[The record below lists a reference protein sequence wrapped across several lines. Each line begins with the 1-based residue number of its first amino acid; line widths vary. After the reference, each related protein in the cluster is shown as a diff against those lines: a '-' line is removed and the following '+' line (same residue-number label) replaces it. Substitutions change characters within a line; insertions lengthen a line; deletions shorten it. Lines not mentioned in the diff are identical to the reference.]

1 MSENIGVVLVAL
13 LVAIVLYY
21 LLFHTYNIEGLLLKC
36 DYPCNMG
43 PQELATASSKALGL
57 KNFNPLGPN
66 PGVSYSGGYRQFIS
80 AQTIMPLKPS
90 IHAA

>member
-43 PQELATASSKALGL
+43 VNS
-57 KNFNPLGPN
+57 
-66 PGVSYSGGYRQFIS
+66 GVSYSGGYRQCIS
-80 AQTIMPLKPS
+80 AQTIMPPKPS
-90 IHAA
+90 VHAA